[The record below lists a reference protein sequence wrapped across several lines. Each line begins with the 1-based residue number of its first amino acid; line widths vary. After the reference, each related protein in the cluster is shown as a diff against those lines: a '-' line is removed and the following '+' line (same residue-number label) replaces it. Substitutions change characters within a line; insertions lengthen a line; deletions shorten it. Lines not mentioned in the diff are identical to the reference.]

1 MEGGQGGFFARVA
14 NHRGLPWRGLL
25 VLGVITLLVGIL
37 ALVYPGITL
46 SIIGVLFGL
55 QLLVVGVF
63 HVVMAFSGDD
73 RHRVLSTVLG
83 ILAIIVG
90 ILCLREITQTVV
102 LLTLLLGI
110 YWVVSGVIQIVV
122 AVGSPLVPFAGL
134 AVLTGILSLLAGLLL
149 LCFPLDSAFGIA
161 ILLGVWLVLLGVLEI
176 VAAFRLRKAGRGAF

>member
-1 MEGGQGGFFARVA
+1 M
-14 NHRGLPWRGLL
+14 
-25 VLGVITLLVGIL
+25 
-37 ALVYPGITL
+37 
-46 SIIGVLFGL
+46 
-55 QLLVVGVF
+55 
-63 HVVMAFSGDD
+63 
-73 RHRVLSTVLG
+73 
-83 ILAIIVG
+83 
-90 ILCLREITQTVV
+90 V